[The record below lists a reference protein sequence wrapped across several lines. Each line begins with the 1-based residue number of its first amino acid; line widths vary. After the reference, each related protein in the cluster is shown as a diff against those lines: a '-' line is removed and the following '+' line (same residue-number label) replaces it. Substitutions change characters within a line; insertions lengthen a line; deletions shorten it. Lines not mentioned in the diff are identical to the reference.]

1 MSNRLYTLSDDREKP
16 VEAKLLYVTSAKYEN
31 DWHSTLH
38 THYFTEFFYVLH
50 GEGRFWVEDTTFP
63 VRENDMVIINP
74 NVPHTEL
81 SLADRPLE

>member
-38 THYFTEFFYVLH
+38 THYFTCLLYTSRCV
-50 GEGRFWVEDTTFP
+50 
-63 VRENDMVIINP
+63 
-74 NVPHTEL
+74 
-81 SLADRPLE
+81 